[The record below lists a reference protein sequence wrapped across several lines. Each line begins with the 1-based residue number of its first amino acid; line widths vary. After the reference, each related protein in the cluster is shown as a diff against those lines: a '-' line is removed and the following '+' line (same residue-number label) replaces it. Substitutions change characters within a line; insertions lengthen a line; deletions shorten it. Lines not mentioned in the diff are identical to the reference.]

1 MFTNN
6 KETDGFLLFVTVFI
20 VARLGVLLKKSEK
33 ISPKVFCA
41 ELFIALAMAFGAWHL
56 GLMQGMSYS
65 QTVVYGIFGALGHIH
80 IIKFVAQ
87 QAFKKGV

>member
-1 MFTNN
+1 MFTDN
-6 KETDGFLLFVTVFI
+6 KETNGFLLFVAVFI
-20 VARLGVLLKKSEK
+20 IARLGVLLKKSEK

-41 ELFIALAMAFGAWHL
+41 ELFIALALAFGAWHL

-87 QAFKKGV
+87 KKKKKGV